1 MEGECLLLYC
11 YLVQENF
18 SGRKNKKKGKEWELT
33 ETQQLP
39 RMNKGGGDGTQTWS
53 ATQIAETMVGGRF
66 IPVSLSD
73 WSSDL
78 LENWGERGSQ
88 KSKCTKAQS
97 WQNSHGD
104 SHKCRPPDD
113 AGWGLQRSSRCCF
126 QISLGWGVVRGEVS
140 GWAELCHLW
149 GLCRG
154 RGVRETERGGE
165 NGNKGALCVWKG
177 AVSTPVWLSPAPNH
191 HSLSCLLTASLPNKT
206 YVCYHCSACVGV
218 AGTGCQLLGKWRMD
232 WVPVRGLRLGASG
245 VIDLYKCLHISC
257 FVS

>member
-1 MEGECLLLYC
+1 MD
-11 YLVQENF
+11 
-18 SGRKNKKKGKEWELT
+18 
-33 ETQQLP
+33 
-39 RMNKGGGDGTQTWS
+39 KGGSNGTKTCS
-53 ATQIAETMVGGRF
+53 ATWIAEGTGKGGKVYSTVVVCSVLWSVGKQRGKRVKKQNAPRPRADKT
-66 IPVSLSD
+66 IMETVKNT
-73 WSSDL
+73 DL
-78 LENWGERGSQ
+78 HMILV
-88 KSKCTKAQS
+88 
-97 WQNSHGD
+97 D
-104 SHKCRPPDD
+104 
-113 AGWGLQRSSRCCF
+113 GLQRSSRCCF
-126 QISLGWGVVRGEVS
+126 QKVRVGWAVVRGEVS